1 MTTEIKE
8 SIKVMAIFDSGG
20 SGGSDGSGDSG
31 VKPVRFKWRGRVYPV
46 KEITYRWHSNLG
58 AAPLIHFSVSDGATL
73 FEITYNKSTLGWAI
87 ENVEA

>member
-8 SIKVMAIFDSGG
+8 SIKVMAIFGMGDS
-20 SGGSDGSGDSG
+20 SDSG

-58 AAPLIHFSVSDGATL
+58 AAPLIHFAVSDGATL

-87 ENVEA
+87 ERVEA

>member
-8 SIKVMAIFDSGG
+8 SIKVMAIFDSGN
-20 SGGSDGSGDSG
+20 SGDSD
-31 VKPVRFKWRGRVYPV
+31 VKPVRFKWRGTVYPI
-46 KEITYRWHSNLG
+46 KEITYRWHSSLG

-73 FEITYNKSTLGWAI
+73 FEITYNKSTLGWSI